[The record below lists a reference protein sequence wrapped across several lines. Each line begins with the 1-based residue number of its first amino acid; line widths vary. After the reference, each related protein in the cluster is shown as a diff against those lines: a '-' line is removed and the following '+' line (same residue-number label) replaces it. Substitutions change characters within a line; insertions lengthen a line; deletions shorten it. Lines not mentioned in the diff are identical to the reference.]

1 MNTHKYANLFLATDK
16 HGLYKFHMSAPFG
29 LMLYC
34 DPAHADFALQKA
46 GVPERKNFPSME
58 EALDF
63 VSLMV
68 LEDTPVTIVDRAT
81 DSVRHLTAHPRW

>member
-1 MNTHKYANLFLATDK
+1 
-16 HGLYKFHMSAPFG
+16 MSAPFG

-34 DPAHADFALQKA
+34 DPARADFALQKA

-58 EALDF
+58 DALDF
-63 VSLMV
+63 VSMMV

-81 DSVRHLTAHPRW
+81 DSVRHMTAHPRW